1 MSLPKTKEKEKM
13 TRPYKSAIK
22 SELQKEIDIEIGKR
36 LRQARASRQIEKL
49 QYDKDGNILN
59 SVKVN
64 KPCTQ
69 MQLANVLD
77 CSFQQIQ
84 KFEHGKNTLSLY
96 KTFQV
101 CCFFNLEIEQFTN
114 IYQLRLYPSI
124 KQIFFKDVETKL
136 VGQYEPPINSS
147 DKDRD
152 CSLSSE
158 L

>member
-1 MSLPKTKEKEKM
+1 M
-13 TRPYKSAIK
+13 TRPYKSAVK

-36 LRQARASRQIEKL
+36 LRQARASRKIQKL
-49 QYDKDGNILN
+49 LYDKAGNIIDTIQ
-59 SVKVN
+59 VN

-69 MQLANVLD
+69 MQLAKVLD

-101 CCFFNLEIEQFTN
+101 CCFLNMEIEQFTN
-114 IYQLRLYPSI
+114 IYQLRLYPSFNTEL
-124 KQIFFKDVETKL
+124 KNLYTKL

-147 DKDRD
+147 KDRD

>member
-1 MSLPKTKEKEKM
+1 M

-36 LRQARASRQIEKL
+36 LRQARASRKIQKL
-49 QYDKDGNILN
+49 LYDKAGNIIDTIQ
-59 SVKVN
+59 VN
-64 KPCTQ
+64 KPVTQ
-69 MQLANVLD
+69 MQLAKELN

-101 CCFFNLEIEQFTN
+101 CCFFEMEIEQFTN

-147 DKDRD
+147 KDRD

>member
-1 MSLPKTKEKEKM
+1 MP
-13 TRPYKSAIK
+13 RPYKSAIK
-22 SELQKEIDIEIGKR
+22 SELQKEIDIEVGKR
-36 LRQARASRQIEKL
+36 LRQARASRKIKKL
-49 QYDKDGNILN
+49 LYDKAGNIIDTIQ
-59 SVKVN
+59 VN
-64 KPCTQ
+64 KPVTQ
-69 MQLANVLD
+69 MQLAKELN

-101 CCFFNLEIEQFTN
+101 CCFFNMEIEQFTN

-152 CSLSSE
+152 CSLSKAE
-158 L
+158 LL

>member
-1 MSLPKTKEKEKM
+1 M

-36 LRQARASRQIEKL
+36 LRQARASRKIQKL
-49 QYDKDGNILN
+49 LYDKAGNIIDTIQ
-59 SVKVN
+59 VN

-69 MQLANVLD
+69 MQLAKVLD

-101 CCFFNLEIEQFTN
+101 CCFFNMEIEQFTN
-114 IYQLRLYPSI
+114 IYQLRLYPSFNTEL
-124 KQIFFKDVETKL
+124 KNLYTKL

-147 DKDRD
+147 KDRD

>member
-1 MSLPKTKEKEKM
+1 MP
-13 TRPYKSAIK
+13 RPYKSAIK
-22 SELQKEIDIEIGKR
+22 SELQKEIDIEVGKR
-36 LRQARASRQIEKL
+36 LRQARASRKIQKIL
-49 QYDKDGNILN
+49 YDKAGNILDT
-59 SVKVN
+59 VQVN

-69 MQLANVLD
+69 TELSKVLD

-101 CCFFNLEIEQFTN
+101 CCFFNMEVEQFTN
-114 IYQLRLYPSI
+114 IYQLRLYPSFNTEL
-124 KQIFFKDVETKL
+124 KNLYTKL

-152 CSLSSE
+152 CSLSKAE

>member
-1 MSLPKTKEKEKM
+1 MP
-13 TRPYKSAIK
+13 RPYKSAIK
-22 SELQKEIDIEIGKR
+22 SELQKEIDIEVGKR
-36 LRQARASRQIEKL
+36 LRQARASRKIQKIL
-49 QYDKDGNILN
+49 YDKAGNILDT
-59 SVKVN
+59 VKVN

-69 MQLANVLD
+69 IELSKVLD

-101 CCFFNLEIEQFTN
+101 CCFFNMEIEQFTN
-114 IYQLRLYPSI
+114 IYQLRLYPSFNTEL
-124 KQIFFKDVETKL
+124 KNLYTKL

-147 DKDRD
+147 KDRD

>member
-1 MSLPKTKEKEKM
+1 M

-36 LRQARASRQIEKL
+36 LRQARASRKIQKL
-49 QYDKDGNILN
+49 LYDKAGNIIDTIQ
-59 SVKVN
+59 VN

-69 MQLANVLD
+69 TQLAKVLD

-101 CCFFNLEIEQFTN
+101 CCFFNMEIEQFTN
-114 IYQLRLYPSI
+114 IYQLRLYPSFNTEL
-124 KQIFFKDVETKL
+124 KNLYTKL

-147 DKDRD
+147 KDRD

>member
-1 MSLPKTKEKEKM
+1 M
-13 TRPYKSAIK
+13 TRPYKSAVK

-36 LRQARASRQIEKL
+36 LRQARASRKIQKL
-49 QYDKDGNILN
+49 LYDKAGNIIDTIQ
-59 SVKVN
+59 VN
-64 KPCTQ
+64 KPVTQ
-69 MQLANVLD
+69 MQLAKELN

-101 CCFFNLEIEQFTN
+101 CCFLNMEIEQFTN

-147 DKDRD
+147 KDRD

>member
-1 MSLPKTKEKEKM
+1 M

-69 MQLANVLD
+69 MQLAKVLD

-84 KFEHGKNTLSLY
+84 KFEHGKNTLESL
-96 KTFQV
+96 QDISSV
-101 CCFFNLEIEQFTN
+101 LFF
-114 IYQLRLYPSI
+114 
-124 KQIFFKDVETKL
+124 
-136 VGQYEPPINSS
+136 
-147 DKDRD
+147 
-152 CSLSSE
+152 
-158 L
+158 

>member
-1 MSLPKTKEKEKM
+1 M
-13 TRPYKSAIK
+13 TRPYKSAVK

-36 LRQARASRQIEKL
+36 LRQARASRKIKKL
-49 QYDKDGNILN
+49 THDKDGNIIDTIQ
-59 SVKVN
+59 VN

-69 MQLANVLD
+69 MQLAKELN

-101 CCFFNLEIEQFTN
+101 CCFLNMEIEQFTN
-114 IYQLRLYPSI
+114 IYQLRLFPSI

-147 DKDRD
+147 KDRD

>member
-1 MSLPKTKEKEKM
+1 M

-22 SELQKEIDIEIGKR
+22 SELQKEIDIEVGKR
-36 LRQARASRQIEKL
+36 LRQARVSRKIKKL
-49 QYDKDGNILN
+49 LYDKAGNIIDTIQ
-59 SVKVN
+59 VN
-64 KPCTQ
+64 KPVTQ
-69 MQLANVLD
+69 MQLAKELN

-101 CCFFNLEIEQFTN
+101 CCFFEMEIEQFTN

-147 DKDRD
+147 KDRD

>member
-1 MSLPKTKEKEKM
+1 M

-36 LRQARASRQIEKL
+36 LRQARASRKIQKL
-49 QYDKDGNILN
+49 SHDKDGNIIDTIQ
-59 SVKVN
+59 VN

-69 MQLANVLD
+69 MQLAKVLD

-101 CCFFNLEIEQFTN
+101 CCFFNMEIEQFTN
-114 IYQLRLYPSI
+114 IYQLRLYPSFNTEL
-124 KQIFFKDVETKL
+124 KNLYTKL

-147 DKDRD
+147 KDRD